1 MSEKQYSKV
10 YFLCQ
15 APFCIILPQGVT
27 LSCFCETA
35 KNGGFF
41 WSFCLCRR
49 GAFRA
54 RMDVTLC
61 SVRSAAAVKY
71 NDKEPQQ

>member
-15 APFCIILPQGVT
+15 AQFGIILLQGVT
-27 LSCFCETA
+27 LSCFCKAA

-61 SVRSAAAVKY
+61 SVQSAAAVKY

>member
-1 MSEKQYSKV
+1 MSEKQYNKV

-15 APFCIILPQGVT
+15 APFCIILLQGVT
-27 LSCFCETA
+27 LPCFCETA

-41 WSFCLCRR
+41 WSFWLCRR

-54 RMDVTLC
+54 RMVVTLC

-71 NDKEPQQ
+71 NDKELQ